1 MADQCTTFTNCK
13 VVQDILNDLNDT
25 NGDHADDATWVLTS
39 SFVILTMQSGF
50 GMLEMGSSARG
61 HEVNIML
68 KNVYDVVCG
77 AFAYYA
83 LGFGI
88 SYGSPSN
95 GFMGMGDFF
104 VDTDGRNPT
113 EAGLLFTTYIFQFSF
128 AATAT
133 TIVSGCLAMRCRF
146 LVYCIYSFF
155 SVVVYAFVAHWIW
168 AKDGWLAELGAHDFA
183 GSGPVHLFGAINGLI
198 GILWIGPRIGRF
210 DGSRPAEDFLPS
222 SNASILFG
230 LFMLWWGWIGF
241 NCGSSFGI
249 TNRKWLVA
257 TRAAVTTISATAGG
271 GLAALPYTRIRS
283 RGKVLPEDVAN
294 GILGSL
300 VAVTAP
306 CACIHPYEAVIIGFI
321 GSLCANLANHLLLRF
336 NVDDPVGAIGVHGA
350 AGIWGVLAVGLFAD
364 SELPGVEVRAGVF
377 RGGGFELLGKQM
389 LLVLSI
395 IGWSVLTMNP
405 FFYLIGIIC
414 SGDWRNARV
423 GLRVDPGDEVT
434 GLDYVVHGCVPKKS
448 NLPTFQREQSYP
460 SESIRNIRDLQQ
472 GDSSLT
478 L

>member
-1 MADQCTTFTNCK
+1 MALCVCFLRERRDLGIAALGSQIAGK
-13 VVQDILNDLNDT
+13 VVQDILNDLNDA
-25 NGDHADDATWVLTS
+25 NGDYADDATWVLTS

-104 VDTDGRNPT
+104 ADTGGRSPT

-146 LVYCIYSFF
+146 GVYCIYSFF

-183 GSGPVHLFGAINGLI
+183 GSGPVHLFGAANGLI

-230 LFMLWWGWIGF
+230 LFM
-241 NCGSSFGI
+241 
-249 TNRKWLVA
+249 
-257 TRAAVTTISATAGG
+257 
-271 GLAALPYTRIRS
+271 
-283 RGKVLPEDVAN
+283 
-294 GILGSL
+294 
-300 VAVTAP
+300 
-306 CACIHPYEAVIIGFI
+306 
-321 GSLCANLANHLLLRF
+321 SLCHTL
-336 NVDDPVGAIGVHGA
+336 PC
-350 AGIWGVLAVGLFAD
+350 FA
-364 SELPGVEVRAGVF
+364 
-377 RGGGFELLGKQM
+377 
-389 LLVLSI
+389 
-395 IGWSVLTMNP
+395 
-405 FFYLIGIIC
+405 
-414 SGDWRNARV
+414 
-423 GLRVDPGDEVT
+423 
-434 GLDYVVHGCVPKKS
+434 
-448 NLPTFQREQSYP
+448 
-460 SESIRNIRDLQQ
+460 
-472 GDSSLT
+472 
-478 L
+478 